1 MKVAFW
7 NNLSVGK
14 KLSFG
19 FGIILLTMITLSVLT
34 GLDMQ
39 KAAQRAT
46 SITEDQLI
54 QLDISTK
61 IKNATEQMM
70 KNMVEFSYSEDP
82 ADYAA
87 SAQYVEEIR
96 SVFDDAIRHGK
107 KSADKTKIDNRIEDT
122 RNRLD
127 AYTEL
132 TAQAEEVIRKLG
144 GNRKDLHQ
152 RGGDFIA
159 KTLEVTA
166 GFRGELE
173 AEVSSDS
180 IIQEMVTENLTRVN
194 AMTSVLSDGQAVISE
209 TWRAQAERQ
218 FELAIEAAKGFQGI
232 LGKLEEA
239 KNSTMDFQARQII
252 DEIIETTTQFQEMAR
267 LMNVNRTELS
277 DILRQLD
284 EEGKKMVTLA
294 NEFAT
299 DSLTAVKSNMD
310 LTQESLN
317 TAVRITLI
325 LTVIGAI
332 LGVIIA
338 VITTKSITR
347 PVSQILAVVQGLS
360 DGDLTKAAAIN
371 QKDEIGN
378 LARNVN
384 DSTAKL
390 RNVIREFLEN
400 ANMLSQ
406 SAIQMSDTSS
416 LLLEQSND
424 MSERSSTVAAAGE
437 ELSSNIST
445 MSRTA
450 DELSSSAQSVASAVE
465 EMSASLNE
473 VAQNCAK
480 ESEIAA
486 KANNEAES
494 ARKVMSELGTSARE
508 ISKIVEIINNI
519 AAQTNLL
526 ALNATI
532 EAASAGDAGKGFA
545 VVANEV
551 KELARQSAQAT
562 EQISRQIE
570 QMQRSTQTSIQTI
583 ESITAIIEEVN
594 QIAVTIAAAVEQ
606 QSVTTNEISKSLS
619 NVSGSVNHLAIN
631 IQQSAEGA
639 NEVSENIQEV
649 SQSAQQS
656 AEGVNHTSMAAT
668 ELTQIAERLRDL
680 VSQFKV

>member
-34 GLDMQ
+34 GLDMR

-46 SITEDQLI
+46 AITEDQLI
-54 QLDISTK
+54 QLDVSSR
-61 IKNATEQMM
+61 IKYETEQMM
-70 KNMVEFSYSEDP
+70 QQIVEFSYSEDP
-82 ADYAA
+82 QFYEKATGHDNKIR
-87 SAQYVEEIR
+87 EI
-96 SVFDDAIRHGK
+96 FDQAIKHAK
-107 KSADKTKIDNRIEDT
+107 ISADKTKITNRIAAT
-122 RNRLD
+122 RNSLD

-132 TAQAEEVIRKLG
+132 TKNAEEVIRKLG
-144 GNRKDLHQ
+144 ANRKDLHQ
-152 RGGDFIA
+152 KGADFIA
-159 KTLEVTA
+159 KTLEVTT
-166 GFRGELE
+166 GFKQELE

-180 IIQEMVTENLTRVN
+180 IIQEMVTENLTRVDTMN
-194 AMTSVLSDGQAVISE
+194 SVLSDGQAVISE

-218 FELAIEAAKGFQGI
+218 FALAIEAAKGFQEI

-277 DILRQLD
+277 RILADLNT
-284 EEGKKMVTLA
+284 EGGTMVSLA
-294 NEFAT
+294 NDFAT
-299 DSLTAVKSNMD
+299 ESLKAVNTNMD
-310 LTQESLN
+310 LTRESLN

-325 LTVIGAI
+325 LTLIGAV
-332 LGVIIA
+332 LGVFIA
-338 VITTKSITR
+338 VGTTRSITR

-360 DGDLTKAAAIN
+360 DGDLTKASAID

-384 DSTAKL
+384 DSMSKL

-570 QMQRSTQTSIQTI
+570 QMQRSTETSIRTI

-594 QIAVTIAAAVEQ
+594 HIAVAIAAAVEQ

-631 IQQSAEGA
+631 IQHSASGA

>member
-34 GLDMQ
+34 GLDMR

-54 QLDISTK
+54 QLDVSTR
-61 IKNATEQMM
+61 IKYETEQMM
-70 KNMVEFSYSEDP
+70 QQIVEFSYSEDP
-82 ADYAA
+82 
-87 SAQYVEEIR
+87 QYYEKATERDKKIREI
-96 SVFDDAIRHGK
+96 FDQAIRHAK
-107 KSADKTKIDNRIEDT
+107 ISADKSEITNRIAAT
-122 RNRLD
+122 RNSLD

-132 TAQAEEVIRKLG
+132 TNNAAEVIRKLG
-144 GNRKDLHQ
+144 ANRKDLHQ
-152 RGGDFIA
+152 KGADFIA
-159 KTLEVTA
+159 KTQEVTT
-166 GFRGELE
+166 GFKQELE

-180 IIQEMVTENLTRVN
+180 IIQEMVTENLTRVDTMN
-194 AMTSVLSDGQAVISE
+194 GVLSDGQAVISE

-277 DILRQLD
+277 RILSDLNT
-284 EEGKKMVTLA
+284 EGGTMVRLA
-294 NEFAT
+294 SEFAT
-299 DSLTAVKSNMD
+299 DSLTAVKDNMD
-310 LTQESLN
+310 LTRESLN

-325 LTVIGAI
+325 LTLIGAV
-332 LGVIIA
+332 LGVFIA
-338 VITTKSITR
+338 VGTTRSITR
-347 PVSQILAVVQGLS
+347 PVSQILAVVKGLS
-360 DGDLTKAAAIN
+360 DGDLTKASAID

-384 DSTAKL
+384 DSMAKL
-390 RNVIREFLEN
+390 RSVIREFLEN

-583 ESITAIIEEVN
+583 ESITKIIEEVN